1 MYIAY
6 VFFALKKTK
15 NNPLSFYPI
24 INVAHVKGELS
35 RLTSAS
41 LDPDTN

>member
-6 VFFALKKTK
+6 VFFALKKK
-15 NNPLSFYPI
+15 NNSLSFYPI